1 MDFSF
6 DGKRQFISLRAGLKR
21 QANGVHPER
30 KSGAPGYAIGTI
42 GGVPADVLFAGSAP
56 GFAGLLQ
63 VNARVPASVA
73 PGNSVPVAIAIGDK
87 TSQPGITIAVN

>member
-1 MDFSF
+1 VVFFATGEGQTMPPGV
-6 DGKRQFISLRAGLKR
+6 DGKPSPSPYPTPALP
-21 QANGVHPER
+21 V
-30 KSGAPGYAIGTI
+30 SVTI
-42 GGVPADVLFAGSAP
+42 GGVPAGVQFAGSAP

-63 VNARVPASVA
+63 INAQVPTSVA